1 MIYKKFY
8 IKYKMSEQINLRA
21 NNKDIDKPVVDNT
34 ENDLNAEIIPNAEIM
49 PNAEIIPNAEDIE
62 KKDEDEDEEN
72 KDEGENES
80 NTTEIVLKLGDIIL
94 LTDPTNEI
102 LNNNVFLIEYIDPS
116 KIKLINSETYEKT
129 VLQIS
134 SEGIIGDGNIQTIKV
149 ISSNSEEGYARQNDL
164 LPGTW
169 INIYFGGE
177 IPTVITGEI
186 TNLEDD
192 MIEIKTTDDD
202 TLFID
207 FKYQGVPEDIPI
219 ETFEIR
225 PAISK
230 RVDVEDELVELGEE
244 ESIEEEVMNKPIIKQ
259 KIQKMLFDMSD
270 IEFGDIVNVQEYV
283 NIDKDKYRYN
293 IETQANDLLEEMI
306 SSIPNAKRTNN
317 VLNNIHT
324 MISRFIQLR
333 QISSTFDINKNVTG
347 AIKRTANDKPLAEY
361 LSEFKNTLYWILL
374 VASNVKKIYPSDKKD
389 YGRKGDYETINET
402 VQNRE
407 LHSLFKKYKS
417 NQSVEGQNKYASLYS
432 SLDPYM
438 TPFYSINPEVVNN
451 VFTATDGIIIEGTVE
466 SNVNVII
473 NNLGDLYS
481 SIVSK
486 SQIMNRR
493 FVIQRYNLGQERLQ
507 STNLKAKDMVAH
519 RVKLTNNDPISI
531 NSILTLPE
539 PTVRFSQIN
548 LPGSNLL
555 VKANLN
561 MHFLNYWELL
571 KKKTDLTRI
580 VVDGLD
586 NDIEYDDNNFVDN
599 IKQYMLDLTEYNK
612 PTELTNLDIYKIFLR
627 TIVPKTRVLFSLVKK
642 YIKGRLSLV
651 DVVNYLE
658 PFMIYPIDLTYMQ
671 YREINS
677 FIFNKIKEYNS
688 IYKEYSIAFS
698 GIKYIK
704 SIAGRNQQNDGK
716 YVYSNELFN
725 LLDTGS
731 ETRLKMQIFNEY
743 GFDEPGKMT
752 CSGSEFLKKIT
763 VTDYGQL
770 YNTAVALTNI
780 QLMYPDKLNSV
791 FEMDKNELKVLTEKD
806 KANDTC
812 SAYIISKKYYSKD
825 AMLEDDG
832 KPIYFDKEYD
842 ATNYEIIEEKYKTQR
857 DNLSSEEFIIFLTDE
872 FINKHKMDEKPAEH
886 MATTLVNQAKR
897 VSEGDYAILVNVVE
911 GNYPQSFEYYVR
923 KDDTW
928 VLDKELPPDAFIKD
942 DDVLCN
948 MDYKCMYNPLE
959 KGDDKC
965 DSTEVIKDTVA
976 NNALKQILDQFDKS
990 YNISKDELNSRI
1002 RRQLEYFSKSFDKLQ
1017 QIKRTQ
1023 FFKYNNQKYDLGLN
1037 IADEVKERIVS
1048 PFIRLRDLIM
1058 GQNDFVKKQ
1067 TDIIKF
1073 VSLYCREGDSSIP
1086 NIHDGEMENEWWM
1099 YCVETNTK
1107 LLPKF
1112 VYILANTFITRNK
1125 DYDDVLNDLKR
1136 QIGKRSDKGDT
1147 WVDENSGEVI
1157 CYIDY
1162 DVSEG
1167 YKGGFADTG
1176 RDIIE
1181 KDVGEVILEKQ
1192 QQKQAKRLSPEGEI
1206 VSKIVSVLSSN
1217 MGINIEQNR
1226 DFIIKIVTE
1235 LISDT
1240 RILEKEPAYKKRE
1253 DEAAKKGKKIPSYM
1267 TVYSSTIMY
1276 LTLGMYL
1283 IAVQTSIPSIKT
1295 RKTAPGC
1302 VRSFNGFPFEGEG
1315 DDSGLNYVACVAL
1328 KSRDTTTMPWNSLP
1342 KNEEKIATTLK
1353 AFIIRYLI
1361 PYAEVEQKIKEKTEY
1376 LLTNP
1381 DQEVPEEHS
1390 LGKWTNFLPPL
1401 KRFHINNLDN
1411 VTNGFTEELQNEFQT
1426 GNYRQLEKLLVIDS
1440 KIISYSLAIQESIQK
1455 LIEKKDLLLSSGGKP
1470 FMDNACCNEK
1480 TNEITTLG
1488 YFINEDASIENYNQ
1502 IVKKLS
1508 ALVRDI
1514 KILTQGAIMLSEV
1527 NTKRIYPEVSNDFS
1541 EETIYQSFIS
1551 LCNFQSSIP
1560 LAEDLATICID
1571 KPEYLKKTDT
1581 FQEKMAKLKRDGR
1594 NYTKEQFI
1602 RLFQLVSRNN
1612 IIRMSMHNKT
1622 QSCVADLAKILNDL
1636 DVEANDTVPKALTQ
1650 KLEGLVESYDV
1661 TMENDTE
1668 NMRTLKNYLASS
1680 ITSMRKNIINFIKS
1694 KSKGSNLELINITA
1708 FLNNLSVWRFDEN
1721 KRNENNKISDDGM
1734 YNYINFYKN
1743 FINLFAVVFPST
1755 IINKNIHTI
1764 EPPDYWGLTEDHE
1777 EDIID
1782 MVETFYEPIHKFY
1795 GNNTI
1800 NNVLFEIKNKC
1811 RAINLLSLN
1820 TPAPT
1825 NIKIGDKITYSGF
1838 EKRTLTLLYEYY
1850 FLSILTEY
1858 ISLTNDKSMV
1868 QRTFT
1873 NTETEVDT
1881 YSRNFVMEQ
1890 ELKLTEDE
1898 EEYIQG
1904 DISKMKQDVAKLLVS
1919 YLTIMMKSKKTLNV
1933 SYDDIADSV
1942 FKLKE
1947 AEKYSFTD
1955 RLKDMTEEERVVDTI
1970 LKHNKLGPLYSIG
1983 ISKGIKT
1990 YDPDIFEHDRFVA
2003 NKVAELQK
2011 KLNKRG
2017 ITDGDMDMADAIEE
2031 MNVERDIEDDLAND
2045 FNNTDDYDD
2054 GDPWGEEAENNHDYD

>member
-1 MIYKKFY
+1 
-8 IKYKMSEQINLRA
+8 MSEQIDLKA
-21 NNKDIDKPVVDNT
+21 NNKDIVKPDVDFKP
-34 ENDLNAEIIPNAEIM
+34 DVDVIPEY
-49 PNAEIIPNAEDIE
+49 IPNAEDIKKVEEEEEEEEE
-62 KKDEDEDEEN
+62 KA
-72 KDEGENES
+72 
-80 NTTEIVLKLGDIIL
+80 EIKTPEIILKLGDVIL
-94 LTDPTNEI
+94 ITDPTNEI

-129 VLQIS
+129 IIQIS
-134 SEGIIGDGNIQTIKV
+134 SDGIIGDGNIQAIKV
-149 ISSNSEEGYARQNDL
+149 ISSNIEEGYARQNDL

-186 TNLEDD
+186 TNLEED
-192 MIEIKTTDDD
+192 MIEVRTTDDD
-202 TLFID
+202 TLFIN

-225 PAISK
+225 PAIVRK
-230 RVDVEDELVELGEE
+230 QGINGEQEEQGINEEEEIKEEEPGDQEINELSALGEE
-244 ESIEEEVMNKPIIKQ
+244 DKQ
-259 KIQKMLFDMSD
+259 KAALNYKSEVKQKLQKMMFDMSD
-270 IEFGDIVNVQEYV
+270 IEFGDIVKVEEYV
-283 NIDKDKYRYN
+283 NIDKSKYRYN
-293 IETQANDLLEEMI
+293 IETQANDLLEEMV

-317 VLNNIHT
+317 VLNNIHI

-333 QISSTFDINKNVTG
+333 QISSTFDINKNITG
-347 AIKRTANDKPLAEY
+347 VIKRTANDKPLAEY

-374 VASNVKKIYPSDKKD
+374 VASNVKKIYPSDKKE
-389 YGRKGDYETINET
+389 YKRYTDYELINEN

-407 LHSLFKKYKS
+407 LNSLFRKYKT
-417 NQSVEGQNKYASLYS
+417 NQSIEGQNKYANLYAA
-432 SLDPYM
+432 LDPYM

-451 VFTATDGIIIEGTVE
+451 VFASTDGIIIEGTVE
-466 SNVNVII
+466 SNVNAVID
-473 NNLGDLYS
+473 NLGSLYS
-481 SIVSK
+481 TIVSN
-486 SQIMNRR
+486 SQIVNRR
-493 FVIQRYNLGQERLQ
+493 FVIQRYNLGQDMLY
-507 STNLKAKDMVAH
+507 STNLKAKNMVAH

-531 NSILTLPE
+531 KSILTLPE

-561 MHFLNYWELL
+561 LHFLNYWELL
-571 KKKTDLTRI
+571 KQKTDITKI
-580 VVDGLD
+580 VIDGLD
-586 NDIEYDDNNFVDN
+586 NDIEYDDDNFVDN
-599 IKQYMLDLTEYNK
+599 IKQYMLDLTEYDK

-627 TIVPKTRVLFSLVKK
+627 TIVPKTRVLFNLVKK

-677 FIFNKIKEYNS
+677 FISNKIKEYNS

-704 SIAGRNQQNDGK
+704 SVAGRNQQNKGK
-716 YVYSNELFN
+716 YIYSNELFN

-731 ETRLKMQIFNEY
+731 DMQLKMHIFNEY
-743 GFDEPGKMT
+743 GLDEPGKME
-752 CSGSEFLKKIT
+752 CSGSELLKKIT
-763 VTDYGQL
+763 LADYGQL

-812 SAYIISKKYYSKD
+812 SAYIIAKKYYSKD
-825 AMLEDDG
+825 AMLADDG

-872 FINKHKMDEKPAEH
+872 FVNKHKMDEKPAEH

-897 VSEGDYAILVNVVE
+897 VREGDYAILVNVVE

-948 MDYKCMYNPLE
+948 MDYTCMYNPLE
-959 KGDDKC
+959 KGEDKC
-965 DSTEVIKDTVA
+965 DSTEVIKDTIA
-976 NNALKQILDQFDKS
+976 SNALKQILDQFDKS

-1002 RRQLEYFSKSFDKLQ
+1002 RRQLDYFSKSFDKLQ

-1023 FFKYNNQKYDLGLN
+1023 FFKYNNQKYDLGLK

-1048 PFIRLRDLIM
+1048 PYVRLRDLIM

-1073 VSLYCREGDSSIP
+1073 VSLYCREGDPSIP
-1086 NIHDGEMENEWWM
+1086 NVYDGEMENEWWM
-1099 YCVETNTK
+1099 YCVETNTQ

-1157 CYIDY
+1157 CYIDN

-1167 YKGGFADTG
+1167 YKDGFADKS

-1192 QQKQAKRLSPEGEI
+1192 QQKQAKRLSPEGEM
-1206 VSKIVSVLSSN
+1206 VSNVVSILSSN
-1217 MGINIEQNR
+1217 MGIDIEQNR

-1240 RILEKEPAYKKRE
+1240 RILEKEPAYKRRE
-1253 DEAAKKGKKIPSYM
+1253 DDAAKKGKKIPSYM

-1328 KSRDTTTMPWNSLP
+1328 KSRDTTTIPWNSLP

-1353 AFIIRYLI
+1353 AFIIRYLM

-1381 DQEVPEEHS
+1381 EQDIPEEYS

-1401 KRFHINNLDN
+1401 KQFHIKHLDN
-1411 VTNGFTEELQNEFQT
+1411 ITNGFTEELQNELQT
-1426 GNYRQLEKLLVIDS
+1426 GNHRQLEKMLVLES
-1440 KIISYSLAIQESIQK
+1440 KIISYSLAIQEAIQK
-1455 LIEKKDLLLSSGGKP
+1455 LIEKKDLLLSSSGKP

-1480 TNEITTLG
+1480 TTQITTLG
-1488 YFINEDASIENYNQ
+1488 YFINEDASIDNYNQ

-1541 EETIYQSFIS
+1541 EETIYQAFID

-1571 KPEYLKKTDT
+1571 KPEYLKKSDT
-1581 FQEKMAKLKRDGR
+1581 FQEKIAKLKRDGR
-1594 NYTKEQFI
+1594 NYTKEQFL

-1612 IIRMSMHNKT
+1612 IIRMSMNKKPV
-1622 QSCVADLAKILNDL
+1622 SCVDDLSKILNDL
-1636 DVEANDTVPKALTQ
+1636 DVEENETVPKALTQ
-1650 KLEGLVESYDV
+1650 KLEKLVESYDV
-1661 TMENDTE
+1661 TMETDTE
-1668 NMRTLKNYLASS
+1668 NMRTLKNYLVNS
-1680 ITSMRKNIINFIKS
+1680 ITAMRKNIINFIKS
-1694 KSKGSNLELINITA
+1694 KSKASNLELTNITA

-1721 KRNENNKISDDGM
+1721 KRNENNKITDDGM

-1743 FINLFAVVFPST
+1743 FINLFAAVFPST
-1755 IINKNIHTI
+1755 IINKNLHTITI
-1764 EPPDYWGLTEDHE
+1764 EPHGYWKLSEDHE
-1777 EDIID
+1777 RDIID
-1782 MVETFYEPIHKFY
+1782 MVETFYEPINKFY

-1800 NNVLFEIKNKC
+1800 NNVLYEIKNKC
-1811 RAINLLSLN
+1811 RGINLLSLN

-1825 NIKIGDKITYSGF
+1825 NIKIGDKIIYSGF

-1858 ISLTNDKSMV
+1858 VSLTNNKAMI
-1868 QRTFT
+1868 QKTFV
-1873 NTETEVDT
+1873 NDEDI
-1881 YSRNFVMEQ
+1881 YSRNYIMDQ
-1890 ELKLTEDE
+1890 ELKLSEDE
-1898 EEYIQG
+1898 QEYLEG
-1904 DISKMKQDVAKLLVS
+1904 DISKMKQDVAKLLVA
-1919 YLTIMMKSKKTLNV
+1919 YLTIMMKSKKTINT
-1933 SYDDIADSV
+1933 SYDDIEDAV

-1970 LKHNKLGPLYSIG
+1970 LKNYKLGPLYSIG
-1983 ISKGIKT
+1983 TSKGIKT
-1990 YDPDIFEHDRFVA
+1990 YDPDIFEHDKFVA
-2003 NKVAELQK
+2003 NQVSELQK

-2017 ITDGDMDMADAIEE
+2017 VTDDDMDMEMNDAIDE
-2031 MNVERDIEDDLAND
+2031 MNTDRDIENDLAKD

-2054 GDPWGEEAENNHDYD
+2054 GDPWGEEAENNDDYD